1 MIRILSGIFL
11 GAIILILAKNSKKQQ
26 SDDKWEISSKTY
38 HISIF
43 VLFICFAFLL
53 LFKVNEIPVPYNVDE
68 AASAYDALSLVK
80 YHCDRFLYRFPVYF
94 INFGGG
100 QNALYTYLI
109 AGFIKIFGF
118 SVLIVRL
125 PAVLFS
131 LLSMYVFSRVIRE
144 EYGNTASILSAFFF
158 CILPFSIMHSR
169 WGLESYLLFPMMIFS
184 SASFYYSARN
194 GKFRWYLLTGC
205 LFGIS
210 FYAYS
215 MSYVLIPIFL
225 GINLIY
231 LVIIKRTSLKNLCA
245 LTFPV
250 FLAAVPLLLFL
261 AVNNGLIDEIK
272 THFFSVPKLAIY
284 RGNEINFKNIL
295 TNLKPGPY
303 NLFYSMFVN
312 DRCTYNIVPR
322 FGSLYYFS
330 IPFICY
336 GLFLCVRRSIKSIQ
350 NRSYSFDLLVTSL
363 FLVTFVFSLFLEG
376 VNANRGCVLYIG
388 FIYFLIVGSYKFLKK
403 NWIYSSIS
411 GVVYLVLF
419 ITFINF
425 YFKEFPAYLDDNTMF
440 GSIDDL
446 KESLLFADTVNR
458 YNDTIYVL
466 DRGQPY
472 IYTLLALDIDPF
484 TFNQHLTMSNDNYVK
499 IFGKYRFRL
508 DAIMPE
514 CVYICRDLNRLPEGI
529 DSFGF
534 DKKQFGSV
542 IVYYPP
548 AN

>member
-1 MIRILSGIFL
+1 MSSGAYRISTI
-11 GAIILILAKNSKKQQ
+11 
-26 SDDKWEISSKTY
+26 
-38 HISIF
+38 

-53 LFKVNEIPVPYNVDE
+53 IYKVDEIPVPYNVDE

-109 AGFIKIFGF
+109 AGFIKVFGF
-118 SVLIVRL
+118 SVLTVRL
-125 PAVLFS
+125 PAILFS
-131 LLSMYVFSRVIRE
+131 LLSVYVFSRVIRE
-144 EYGNTASILSAFFF
+144 EYGNTASVLSVFFF

-184 SASFYYSARN
+184 SVSLFHSVKT
-194 GKFRWYLLTGC
+194 GKFRWYMLTGC

-215 MSYVLIPIFL
+215 MSYLIIPIFL
-225 GINLIY
+225 GINLLY
-231 LVIIKRTSLKNLCA
+231 LVSIRKTSLKNLCA
-245 LTFPV
+245 LVFPV
-250 FLAAVPLLLFL
+250 FLAAIPLLLFL
-261 AVNNGLIDEIK
+261 AVNNELIDEIR
-272 THFFSVPKLAIY
+272 THYFSVPKLTFY
-284 RGNEINFKNIL
+284 RGNEINFENVIA
-295 TNLKPGPY
+295 NLKPGPY

-312 DRCTYNIVPR
+312 DRCTYNIIPK

-336 GLFLCVRRSIKSIQ
+336 GLFLCVRRSLKSFQ
-350 NRSYSFDLLVTSL
+350 NRCYSFDLLIFSL
-363 FLVTFVFSLFLEG
+363 FFVTIVFSLFLEG

-388 FIYFLIVGSYKFLKK
+388 FIYFLVVGSYKFLKK
-403 NWIYSSIS
+403 NIMYSSLS
-411 GVVYLVLF
+411 GVTYLVLF
-419 ITFINF
+419 ISFISF
-425 YFKEFPAYLDDNTMF
+425 YLKDFPAYLDDNTMF
-440 GSIDDL
+440 GSYNDL
-446 KESLLFADTVNR
+446 KESLIFAETVNR
-458 YNDTIYVL
+458 YDDTIYVL

-484 TFNQHLTMSNDNYVK
+484 TFNNNLTMSNDHYVK
-499 IFGKYRFRL
+499 IVGKYRFRL

-534 DKKQFGSV
+534 EKKLFGSAA
-542 IVYYPP
+542 VYYPP
-548 AN
+548 AD